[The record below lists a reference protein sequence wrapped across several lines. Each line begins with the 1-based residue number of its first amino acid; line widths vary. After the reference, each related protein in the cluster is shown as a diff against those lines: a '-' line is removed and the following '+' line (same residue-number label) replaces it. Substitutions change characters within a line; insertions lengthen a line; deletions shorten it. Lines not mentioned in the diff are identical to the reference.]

1 MAEQSSQTILQTESL
16 VKHFNGLTAISD
28 LSFSVGR
35 GQVKSIIGP
44 NGAGKTTLINLITGV
59 LKPSQGQILFKGRSV
74 GGLAPFEVSKAGV
87 SRTFQTVEL
96 FGDMTALEN
105 VMVGCHRLSR
115 HELLWSA
122 FRLPG
127 VAKEENAIRE
137 RSFEQLKRVGL
148 ADSAFREAGTL
159 PLGDQKL
166 LEIARALASQPELL
180 LLDEPAAG
188 LNEVETQRAA
198 ELIQEIRQSGV
209 TIILVE
215 HDMKVVMSI
224 SDEVLVINYGARI
237 AEGPPEAVKSD
248 PKVIEAY
255 LGRSN
260 SVGHGLTR

>member
-1 MAEQSSQTILQTESL
+1 
-16 VKHFNGLTAISD
+16 
-28 LSFSVGR
+28 
-35 GQVKSIIGP
+35 
-44 NGAGKTTLINLITGV
+44 
-59 LKPSQGQILFKGRSV
+59 
-74 GGLAPFEVSKAGV
+74 
-87 SRTFQTVEL
+87 
-96 FGDMTALEN
+96 
-105 VMVGCHRLSR
+105 
-115 HELLWSA
+115 
-122 FRLPG
+122 
-127 VAKEENAIRE
+127 
-137 RSFEQLKRVGL
+137 VGL